1 MTDSGKKEMATLL
14 KQAIKSEIDG
24 FTFYDL
30 LARQID
36 NEDARRRL
44 TDLRND
50 ESRHRRILME
60 MYKNIIGG
68 DIGEL
73 PKEGVS
79 VLEKAFDTGRLIKFN
94 TEVEYI
100 NLAIEAELAAT
111 KFYKET
117 SGKVQDE
124 EFKKLLMQM
133 SDEENGHYQWL
144 MAEREAMAGNY
155 FWFSADGSAPME
167 D

>member
-1 MTDSGKKEMATLL
+1 MPDNGKNEMAALL

-30 LARQID
+30 LAKQTE
-36 NEDARRRL
+36 NEEARRRL

-50 ESRHRRILME
+50 ESRHRKILME
-60 MYKNIIGG
+60 MYKDLIGG
-68 DIGEL
+68 DIGAL
-73 PKEGVS
+73 PEEGVS
-79 VLEKAFDTGRLIKFN
+79 VLEKAFDTGQLKKLN
-94 TEVEYI
+94 SEVEYI
-100 NLAIEAELAAT
+100 NLAIEAELAAS

-117 SGKVQDE
+117 SGKVENE
-124 EFKKLLMQM
+124 EFKKLLMEM
-133 SDEENGHYQWL
+133 SDEENGHYEWL

-155 FWFSADGSAPME
+155 FWFSMDGSSPME